1 MYLKQILTRQ
11 FSSLSTRSKL
21 ICIMQ
26 SGKPQEH
33 FKSFIWAWES
43 LSSLHSPCFSVSE
56 FGTEEREMRE
66 EEELLQATLKM
77 HHPNQLFLLEKS
89 RAQWPKNHR
98 PISFSF
104 LFSSNSRS
112 FLFSQGRNVRFSN
125 YQQNWWKKEQQVH
138 SFEDFSKDAKFRG
151 FQLHETVI
159 SPEYISEFPKVS
171 HSRNNFTS
179 LPFFSLTNVK
189 STLEFHSKDLG
200 DWV

>member
-1 MYLKQILTRQ
+1 MTRVYEFLT
-11 FSSLSTRSKL
+11 TRNCWGPL
-21 ICIMQ
+21 FCIMQ

-104 LFSSNSRS
+104 FVVLIFSKFSELSFFSRS
-112 FLFSQGRNVRFSN
+112 KCKILELPAKLVEKRTTS
-125 YQQNWWKKEQQVH
+125 
-138 SFEDFSKDAKFRG
+138 SFFWG
-151 FQLHETVI
+151 F
-159 SPEYISEFPKVS
+159 F
-171 HSRNNFTS
+171 
-179 LPFFSLTNVK
+179 
-189 STLEFHSKDLG
+189 
-200 DWV
+200 